1 MYCRIFKAEGHLE
14 VKIPTIWTDEAAEM
28 GRVREEKESEEKK
41 SEKRKSQQKKED
53 RKRRLKRRKR

>member
-1 MYCRIFKAEGHLE
+1 MYCRIFKTEGHLE

-41 SEKRKSQQKKED
+41 SEKRKAEERRS
-53 RKRRLKRRKR
+53 RCAKR

>member
-1 MYCRIFKAEGHLE
+1 MYCRIFKTEGHLE

-41 SEKRKSQQKKED
+41 SEKRKSQQKKEIE
-53 RKRRLKRRKR
+53 KEG